1 MSHPPDRLVSV
12 NRLSAAS
19 LTGHQA
25 GPPHPSV
32 VARQAVDGRRL
43 LPMAINA
50 KAHGVIDGPLGNRH
64 LREIAMTGR
73 ALDLC
78 SNMRRVIEPQ
88 VRFPKEP
95 INALP
100 GEVFS
105 TLCMIAQRLDS
116 RIAGVANVLMTTHT
130 DIDAWNSRARP
141 LAHPRMAGV
150 ARDADII
157 GMDLMREVDRL
168 LCLRLD
174 V

>member
-1 MSHPPDRLVSV
+1 
-12 NRLSAAS
+12 
-19 LTGHQA
+19 
-25 GPPHPSV
+25 

-50 KAHGVIDGPLGNRH
+50 KAHGVVDGPLGDGH

-88 VRFPKEP
+88 VRLSKEP
-95 INALP
+95 VNALP

-141 LAHPRMAGV
+141 LAHPGMAGV
-150 ARDADII
+150 AIDADII
-157 GMDLMREVDRL
+157 GMDLMREIDRL

>member
-1 MSHPPDRLVSV
+1 MSDPPARLVSV

-50 KAHGVIDGPLGNRH
+50 KAHGVVDGALGNRH

-78 SNMRRVIEPQ
+78 SNMQRVIEPQ
-88 VRFPKEP
+88 ARFSKEP
-95 INALP
+95 VNALP
-100 GEVFS
+100 AAAFS
-105 TLCMIAQRLDS
+105 KLSLIAQHPDARTD
-116 RIAGVANVLMTTHT
+116 GV
-130 DIDAWNSRARP
+130 
-141 LAHPRMAGV
+141 
-150 ARDADII
+150 
-157 GMDLMREVDRL
+157 
-168 LCLRLD
+168 
-174 V
+174 